1 MNIDTRAIE
10 GTVCLRAAQREDE
23 AFLLQVYAST
33 RAEEM
38 ALVPWTNEQ
47 KVAFL
52 RLQFQA
58 QRSGY
63 QASFPAAQ
71 NWIITR
77 GERPVGRMIVQDGD
91 GEILLIDIALLP
103 EYRGQGMGTALITG
117 LMAQAAG
124 QHKTLRLHVETF
136 NPALKLY
143 ERLGFVKTGE
153 MGVYQEMTWRSE
165 EG

>member
-1 MNIDTRAIE
+1 MNIDTGVIE
-10 GTVCLRAAQREDE
+10 GSVHLRAAQHEDE

-47 KVAFL
+47 KAAFL
-52 RLQFQA
+52 RFQFQA

-71 NWIITR
+71 NWVILR
-77 GERPVGRMIVQDGD
+77 EDASVGRMIVQDGD

-103 EYRGQGMGTALITG
+103 EYRGQGMGTALITE
-117 LMAQAAG
+117 LMARAAG
-124 QHKTLRLHVETF
+124 QHKALRLHVETF

-153 MGVYQEMTWRSE
+153 MGVYQEMIWRSE
-165 EG
+165 